1 MFPYIV
7 LLFVVFYLSKQY
19 KRNDNALFL
28 LFVFMSLFIG
38 LRKDVGTDYENYT
51 MIYDSD
57 THFLEIGFQL
67 IVQWLNSHGLP
78 PYTLFLTFA
87 VITYGFI
94 FAGIYKQENIEKFP
108 TAFLLSVNTMTFIC
122 NGIRQAA
129 AVAIFFFAS
138 RFIISRKWY
147 IYFPLILFAFLF
159 HKSILI
165 CLPLYFLKDFHLP
178 KKTYVIIYMISFVFV
193 TMDLQSIMQPL
204 MPLLEDNER
213 YANYM
218 YSDRYTSGY
227 FSLGVFAELLNY
239 IILLWLS
246 LRNDVEKKH
255 PLWFNFFFFVI
266 VLFNMR
272 IASPL
277 FNRVQVTFS
286 WFITILMPI
295 ALMYEQNLSLR
306 KKLII
311 WFIFSIAATSIK
323 YIFFTPISR
332 LYPYQFV
339 F

>member
-7 LLFVVFYLSKQY
+7 LLFVVYFLSKQY
-19 KRNDNALFL
+19 RRNDHALFL

-38 LRKDVGTDYENYT
+38 LRKDVGTDYENYS
-51 MIYDSD
+51 MIYDSY
-57 THFLEIGFQL
+57 THFLEVGFQY
-67 IVQWLNSHGLP
+67 IVLWLNSYGLP

-94 FAGIYKQENIEKFP
+94 FAGIYRLDNIEKFP
-108 TAFLLSVNTMTFIC
+108 TAFLLSVNTMSFIC

-165 CLPLYFLKDFHLP
+165 CLPLYFLRDFYLS
-178 KKTYVIIYMISFVFV
+178 KKTYVILYLVSFIVV
-193 TMDLQSIMQPL
+193 TMDSQFIMRSF

-213 YANYM
+213 YVNYM
-218 YSDRYTSGY
+218 NSDRYSSGY
-227 FSLGVFAELLNY
+227 FSLGLLVELLNN
-239 IILLWLS
+239 ILLLWLS
-246 LRNDVEKKH
+246 LRNDIEKKY

-266 VLFNMR
+266 ILFNVR

-277 FNRVQVTFS
+277 FNRVEVTFS
-286 WFITILMPI
+286 WFINILMPI
-295 ALMYEQNLSLR
+295 ALMHEKDLSLR
-306 KKLII
+306 RKSII
-311 WFIFSIAATSIK
+311 WLLFSITTMTIK

-332 LYPYQFV
+332 MFPYQFI